1 MAQKVKNTIYSDQ
14 SDEELFLLVQ
24 KQDEEAYRTL
34 YRRYSKRLYAYC
46 LRVVGRR
53 DIAEDAFQTVAMII
67 YEKRDSFT
75 GGKFAS
81 WLFTIARHTCIK
93 ASQRQ
98 QHTNVMTTVLEDNE
112 VLPADD
118 GQSADVFMSEALQK
132 AIVKL
137 QPDFREALELRYMGE
152 LSYEEIASALG
163 ISLSLAKVRVFRA
176 KQMLQEYMKPYI
188 EENQE

>member
-1 MAQKVKNTIYSDQ
+1 MTQKTKVSQYTDQ
-14 SDEELFLLVQ
+14 TDEELFLLVQ
-24 KQDEEAYRTL
+24 KQDEDAYRAL
-34 YRRYSKRLYAYC
+34 YRRYSKRLFAYC

-53 DIAEDAFQTVAMII
+53 DIAEDAFQTIAMII

-75 GGKFAS
+75 GGSFAS

-98 QHTNVMTTVLEDNE
+98 QHTTAMTTVLEDNDT
-112 VLPADD
+112 LPANN
-118 GQSADVFMSEALQK
+118 SENSDVFMSEALQK

-137 QPDFREALELRYMGE
+137 QPEFREALELRYMNE
-152 LSYEEIASALG
+152 LSYDEIAAALG

-176 KQMLQEYMKPYI
+176 KQMLQGLLKPYI
-188 EENQE
+188 NEL

>member
-1 MAQKVKNTIYSDQ
+1 MAQHGRNTYTEH

-24 KQDEEAYRTL
+24 QKDEEAYRTL
-34 YRRYSKRLYAYC
+34 YKRYSKRLYSYC

-53 DIAEDAFQTVAMII
+53 EIAEDAFQTIAMII

-75 GGKFAS
+75 GGSFAS

-98 QHTNVMTTVLEDNE
+98 QTAIATTTVLEEHHD
-112 VLPADD
+112 VI
-118 GQSADVFMSEALQK
+118 SAETPSSDVFMNEALQK

-137 QPDFREALELRYMGE
+137 QPEFREALELRYMQE
-152 LSYEEIASALG
+152 MSYDEIAGALG

-176 KQMLQEYMKPYI
+176 KQMLQEFMKPYI
-188 EENQE
+188 DELA

>member
-1 MAQKVKNTIYSDQ
+1 MAQKQQNTKYTDQ

-24 KQDEEAYRTL
+24 KQDEEAFRAL

-53 DIAEDAFQTVAMII
+53 DIAEDAFQTIAMII

-75 GGKFAS
+75 GGSFAS

-98 QHTNVMTTVLEDNE
+98 QHTAAMTTVLEDND
-112 VLPADD
+112 VLPAENAHSPDI
-118 GQSADVFMSEALQK
+118 FMNEALQK

-137 QPDFREALELRYMGE
+137 QPDFREALELRYMNE
-152 LSYEEIASALG
+152 LSYDEIAAALG

-176 KQMLQEYMKPYI
+176 KQMLQELMRPYI
-188 EENQE
+188 DEL

>member
-1 MAQKVKNTIYSDQ
+1 MAQKVKNTIYLDQ

-24 KQDEEAYRTL
+24 KQDEEAYRVL

-75 GGKFAS
+75 GGNFTS

-98 QHTNVMTTVLEDNE
+98 QHTTAMTTVLEDID

-118 GQSADVFMSEALQK
+118 SQSSDIFMSEALQK

-152 LSYEEIASALG
+152 LSYEEIANSLG

-188 EENQE
+188 DEDQE